1 MARPPGSPA
10 PGSQAQVGRVPA
22 PQRRSG
28 RAGLSAGAGRRR
40 RPPCAVRGAE
50 LAQGGVSALLTFDL
64 QEKQGDADR
73 DSGKA
78 PPLPAVA
85 PVCAEKTNLSA
96 EFQTPA
102 QDSRKGPRAEKTGDL
117 EG

>member
-1 MARPPGSPA
+1 MARPPGSRA

-28 RAGLSAGAGRRR
+28 RAGLSAGAGRGR

-85 PVCAEKTNLSA
+85 PVCAEKLTL
-96 EFQTPA
+96 A
-102 QDSRKGPRAEKTGDL
+102 QNSKPQLKTREKVQEQKRQGDL